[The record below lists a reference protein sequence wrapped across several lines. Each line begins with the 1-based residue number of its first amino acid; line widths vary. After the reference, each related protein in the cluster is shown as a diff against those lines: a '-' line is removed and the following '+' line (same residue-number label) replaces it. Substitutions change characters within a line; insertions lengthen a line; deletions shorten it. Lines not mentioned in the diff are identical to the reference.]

1 LKYSSKMDFSRKH
14 FILFFASAILAACGG
29 NTGNNASAPGT
40 PEGKG
45 DRVYTIS
52 MNKICKEWDGQW
64 QGMTVASDGSCYF
77 GSSTHS
83 KGHGAGFHR
92 FDPSSWQHTM
102 LAEDMTYVCGE
113 QDTPSQQG
121 KIHSPIVECDGWLY
135 FTTHLSNYW
144 KEGIENYAG
153 AHVMGYNLQS
163 GEFRDLGIVKPR
175 YSIYSAIGV
184 DPVRRKLYVFLVPF
198 LDELFE
204 QDGCH
209 LYSIDI
215 DTCEKKDLGLVVPG
229 RKGAA
234 FWFFVDKGGDVW
246 FSLWK
251 KHYDYEND
259 RGNLYVYRAGK
270 DTIETFTDV
279 LPKGKLVDGT
289 PVSDETLLSQ
299 RCWTWL
305 SPLPDR
311 SKCYF
316 TMGCL
321 GGGDERLW
329 LFDPSKDIAS
339 GEAFEEVASVGS
351 TYFESAIGGDRFYF
365 IQYEDLED
373 ARTLFSEDEREIDPD
388 GTDYVDRKLHLRSIS
403 LKEGDDH
410 NVITDHGP
418 VVDGEGRAARM
429 IMSMAADDQGRV
441 YTYGSWHVKSFKEAT
456 LQYLLFEYPNG
467 DLYRLVKRGEFFAVI
482 DTNAR

>member
-1 LKYSSKMDFSRKH
+1 M
-14 FILFFASAILAACGG
+14 ILLSASVAALSACGG
-29 NTGNNASAPGT
+29 PAPAASDA

-45 DRVYTIS
+45 ERVWTLS

-64 QGMTVASDGSCYF
+64 QGMAVASDGACYF

-83 KGHGAGFHR
+83 KGHGAGFHK
-92 FDPSSWQHTM
+92 FDPATWRHTM

-121 KIHSPIVECDGWLY
+121 KVHSPVVECDGWLY

-144 KEGIENYAG
+144 KEGIENYTG
-153 AHVMGYNLQS
+153 AHVMGYCLAT

-184 DPVRRKLYVFLVPF
+184 DPERKKLYVFVVPF
-198 LDELFE
+198 LEELYE
-204 QDGCH
+204 SDGCH
-209 LYSIDI
+209 LYSVDI
-215 DTCEKKDLGLVVPG
+215 ATGEKEDLALVVPG

-234 FWFFVDKGGDVW
+234 FWFFVDNRGDVW

-251 KHYDYEND
+251 KHYDYDGD
-259 RGNLYVYRAGK
+259 RGNLYVWRAEDK
-270 DTIETFTDV
+270 KLETFADV
-279 LPKGKLVDGT
+279 LPKGRLIDGT
-289 PVSDETLLSQ
+289 PVTDETLLSQ
-299 RCWTWL
+299 RCWTWV
-305 SPLPDR
+305 SPLPGR
-311 SKCYF
+311 EKCYF

-329 LFDPSKDIAS
+329 RFDPSKDIAS

-351 TYFESAIGGDRFYF
+351 TYFESAVGGDRFYF
-365 IQYEDLED
+365 IQYEDLQD
-373 ARTLFSEDEREIDPD
+373 ARTLFSEDEREVDPESP
-388 GTDYVDRKLHLRSIS
+388 GYVDRKLHLRSIS
-403 LKEGDDH
+403 LKEGDDP

-418 VVDGEGRAARM
+418 VVDAEGRAARM
-429 IMSMAADDQGRV
+429 IMSMAADDKGRV

-482 DTNAR
+482 DTHAE